1 MSIASAITTAQGRVA
16 AAYTACNNKG
26 ATMPAAANQNLSNLA
41 TTIGTIP
48 TGGGS
53 SGFTKG
59 IASVYLQSASNTAS
73 FTGLSGE
80 PKAFIVAGIDVPATG
95 GVILSVLGDST
106 GNHAVYNTGSQ
117 HTYSNGFTSSYSN
130 GTLTITAPSG
140 VSFAGESWLSLIYY
154 YGSGTLTFK
163 TSTVTPGSGVTSVT
177 FTGTGLT
184 EVPAM
189 YACFLETAVNN
200 ESYRRVACYTN
211 SCLDD
216 DEAET
221 QLPMGVTFYS
231 SGILNTTS
239 SFTVSYNNGLYINS
253 GGTNAGGY
261 FHNPGTYT
269 LYYLMASDVESGGGG
284 GGTGERKD
292 VNFLDYDGTLVASY
306 TATEFASLSSMPSNP
321 SHTGLTAQ
329 GWNWSL
335 SDAKTYVASYGGLT
349 IGQMYTT
356 SDGKTRLYITI
367 QDNGK
372 KDITIYFSQTVA
384 NGVTF
389 DWGDNSSTTTVSG
402 TGTKYTT
409 HTYSQGGEYVITFNV
424 TSGSM
429 NLGYNSSSANLV
441 GAIGSGYDYQGLRLK
456 KIFIGSGVSA
466 LSSYAFSGCNNLSEI
481 TIPKT
486 VTEINQN
493 SFKNCY
499 SLKSIVIPTS
509 ITTLGNSCFDTC
521 DVLSDVC
528 LGRGLTST
536 GTSVFKY
543 CYRLDNIYLPDTML
557 SVGAYTFQYC
567 KSLSNV
573 VVPSGI
579 TTIDNYT
586 FSECDHLI
594 NITLPNTVTTLGTYV
609 FSNCYLLKSVT
620 LSNSITTL
628 SAFSF
633 NYCRNLTELSNLGNI
648 TTIGNSVFR
657 YCYINT
663 IIVPSTVTSIGTYAF
678 ADNSNIT
685 AVYLY
690 PETPPTLTNTNTFSN
705 TTGTIYV
712 PNGCLNAYQTASY
725 WSTYASR
732 MVEMPAS
739 S

>member
-1 MSIASAITTAQGRVA
+1 MSIASAIQTAQGRVA
-16 AAYTACNNKG
+16 AAYTACNSKG

-41 TTIGTIP
+41 TTIGTI
-48 TGGGS
+48 
-53 SGFTKG
+53 
-59 IASVYLQSASNTAS
+59 
-73 FTGLSGE
+73 
-80 PKAFIVAGIDVPATG
+80 
-95 GVILSVLGDST
+95 ST
-106 GNHAVYNTGSQ
+106 
-117 HTYSNGFTSSYSN
+117 
-130 GTLTITAPSG
+130 
-140 VSFAGESWLSLIYY
+140 
-154 YGSGTLTFK
+154 
-163 TSTVTPGSGVTSVT
+163 
-177 FTGTGLT
+177 
-184 EVPAM
+184 
-189 YACFLETAVNN
+189 
-200 ESYRRVACYTN
+200 
-211 SCLDD
+211 
-216 DEAET
+216 
-221 QLPMGVTFYS
+221 
-231 SGILNTTS
+231 
-239 SFTVSYNNGLYINS
+239 
-253 GGTNAGGY
+253 
-261 FHNPGTYT
+261 
-269 LYYLMASDVESGGGG
+269 GGG

-306 TATEFASLSSMPSNP
+306 TAAEFAQLSSLPANP

-367 QDNGK
+367 QDNGR
-372 KDITIYFSQTVA
+372 KDIPIYFSQSVA

-389 DWGDNSSTTTVSG
+389 DWGDNSSTTTVSS
-402 TGTKYTT
+402 TGNQYTT

-429 NLGYNSSSANLV
+429 NLGYNSSSYNLV
-441 GAIGSGYDYQGLRLK
+441 GSIGSSSDYEGARLK

-466 LSSYAFSGCNNLSEI
+466 LSSYAFSGCNKLSEI
-481 TIPKT
+481 TIPNT
-486 VTEINQN
+486 VTEINLG

-509 ITTLGNSCFDTC
+509 ITTLGGNCFDTC
-521 DVLSDVC
+521 EVLSDVC

-536 GTSVFKY
+536 GTYVFKN

-557 SVGAYTFQYC
+557 SVGGYTFQYC

-579 TTIDNYT
+579 TTIDSYA

-594 NITLPNTVTTLGTYV
+594 NITLPNTVTVLGTYA
-609 FSNCYLLKSVT
+609 FYNCYLLKSVT

-628 SAFSF
+628 PSASF
-633 NYCRNLTELSNLGNI
+633 NYCKNLTELSNLGNI
-648 TTIGNSVFR
+648 TTIGNSAFR
-657 YCYINT
+657 YCGINT

-678 ADNSNIT
+678 ANNYNIM

-690 PETPPTLTNTNTFSN
+690 PETPPTLTSTNTFN
-705 TTGTIYV
+705 TTNTNSVFYV

-725 WSTYASR
+725 WSTYANR